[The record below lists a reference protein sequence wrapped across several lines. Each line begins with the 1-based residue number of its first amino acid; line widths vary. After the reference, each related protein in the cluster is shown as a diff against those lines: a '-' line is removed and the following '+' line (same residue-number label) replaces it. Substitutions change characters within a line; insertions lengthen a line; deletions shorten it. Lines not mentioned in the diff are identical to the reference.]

1 MGRRGNPVLLHP
13 CTHMPLRFPLTDHYL
28 QLLTPNSSLLTP
40 NSSLPYGIC
49 SKSPSPRNTRV
60 SVKRSFSRRPIAFIK
75 PT

>member
-1 MGRRGNPVLLHP
+1 MKWADVAI
-13 CTHMPLRFPLTDHYL
+13 RFSFIRARTCLCV
-28 QLLTPNSSLLTP
+28 SLSPTTIS